1 MSGGSQDAPRTLA
14 RPAQRF
20 PARGL
25 ASHWALALLLA
36 GAAAPLAA
44 QDDGPAPP
52 ADAAATTHSRRTIDF
67 EATQLSYDNET
78 DTVTA
83 SGHVILRS
91 EDRSVRAD
99 AVSWD
104 RTTGRIIATGNIRM
118 VDEAGNQLFTDQ
130 VELTEEFD
138 TGAMSDLL
146 IALRAG
152 GRLAARSAERS
163 ADGNAVLFDAAYT
176 ACPVTDSEGCPKGP
190 SWRVT
195 ARRVIYDRATSKISF
210 SGAMLELFGARILPL
225 PGLGL
230 RADGRGASGFLVPDL
245 RVTQVNGFELNGEY
259 YWRVADNADLTL
271 GAYVFS
277 NVAPMISARWQ
288 HLTGKGA
295 YQVSGFATAS
305 DRTTDLTGAAS
316 FQRDPRGYIDA
327 NGRFQVSSDWSF
339 SGSVRLASDR
349 TFLRRYDIS
358 RDDRLRSTVNLE
370 RITDRSYLSIAGW
383 VTQTLRLNADQGQ
396 VPLALPAIDFRQ
408 KIGGQVLGGN
418 LMVQANSLALLRN
431 DGQDTRR
438 AFAGA
443 QWDLRRLTPMGQ
455 VVTLTGL
462 VRGDIY
468 STSNSIATGTLAY
481 RGSEGWTTRGIATAA
496 LDIEWPFAGQAFGG
510 TQVFKPRLQL
520 VASPKIRNLAVP
532 NEDARAIDLEDSN
545 LFALNRFPGYD
556 RVEDGSRVTWGVDW
570 SLQRPG
576 WRIKTTIGQ
585 SFRLQDV
592 SPGLF
597 PEGTGLSERVT
608 DFVGRTEVRFRNL
621 VQFTH
626 RFRLDKGNLAVR
638 RNEIDATIGSRSTYL
653 EVGYLRLNR
662 DIATVEDLRDRE
674 EVRAAA
680 RVAIARKWS
689 VFGSGVFNLTDVEE
703 DPIFQPDGFQP
714 IRTRLGVAY
723 ADDCIE
729 FGATWRRDFID
740 AGDAR
745 RGNAFQ
751 VFFALRNL
759 GFR

>member
-1 MSGGSQDAPRTLA
+1 
-14 RPAQRF
+14 
-20 PARGL
+20 
-25 ASHWALALLLA
+25 
-36 GAAAPLAA
+36 
-44 QDDGPAPP
+44 
-52 ADAAATTHSRRTIDF
+52 
-67 EATQLSYDNET
+67 
-78 DTVTA
+78 
-83 SGHVILRS
+83 
-91 EDRSVRAD
+91 
-99 AVSWD
+99 
-104 RTTGRIIATGNIRM
+104 
-118 VDEAGNQLFTDQ
+118 
-130 VELTEEFD
+130 
-138 TGAMSDLL
+138 
-146 IALRAG
+146 
-152 GRLAARSAERS
+152 
-163 ADGNAVLFDAAYT
+163 
-176 ACPVTDSEGCPKGP
+176 
-190 SWRVT
+190 
-195 ARRVIYDRATSKISF
+195 
-210 SGAMLELFGARILPL
+210 
-225 PGLGL
+225 
-230 RADGRGASGFLVPDL
+230 
-245 RVTQVNGFELNGEY
+245 
-259 YWRVADNADLTL
+259 
-271 GAYVFS
+271 
-277 NVAPMISARWQ
+277 
-288 HLTGKGA
+288 
-295 YQVSGFATAS
+295 
-305 DRTTDLTGAAS
+305 
-316 FQRDPRGYIDA
+316 
-327 NGRFQVSSDWSF
+327 
-339 SGSVRLASDR
+339 
-349 TFLRRYDIS
+349 
-358 RDDRLRSTVNLE
+358 
-370 RITDRSYLSIAGW
+370 
-383 VTQTLRLNADQGQ
+383 
-396 VPLALPAIDFRQ
+396 
-408 KIGGQVLGGN
+408 
-418 LMVQANSLALLRN
+418 
-431 DGQDTRR
+431 
-438 AFAGA
+438 
-443 QWDLRRLTPMGQ
+443 MGQ

>member
-52 ADAAATTHSRRTIDF
+52 ADAAATTHSRRAIDF

-210 SGAMLELFGARILPL
+210 SDAMLELFGARILPL